1 MKKFL
6 SLAFVAALALNVY
19 AEQVAEFPIYD
30 NPLSLGLRLADGE
43 SMTLP
48 EITVNGV
55 TLYTT
60 TNTEVYNDDNDYE
73 LAMNNGDNVVFS
85 CDYPITKIEVAGA
98 GRASTSCLSTT
109 DGNYEVVANDY
120 EATWTSAGGT
130 YYTVTFTAS
139 QYTEFDGFTVYY
151 DDTATSVKDV
161 NASKTITGVTYVNMA
176 GQTSKTP
183 FQGVNVVVT
192 TMADGTTSVAKV
204 IK

>member
-1 MKKFL
+1 M
-6 SLAFVAALALNVY
+6 
-19 AEQVAEFPIYD
+19 
-30 NPLSLGLRLADGE
+30 
-43 SMTLP
+43 
-48 EITVNGV
+48 
-55 TLYTT
+55 
-60 TNTEVYNDDNDYE
+60 
-73 LAMNNGDNVVFS
+73 
-85 CDYPITKIEVAGA
+85 
-98 GRASTSCLSTT
+98 
-109 DGNYEVVANDY
+109 
-120 EATWTSAGGT
+120 
-130 YYTVTFTAS
+130 TFTAS